1 MISSGIPAR
10 LSASP
15 NQLQKSGGV
24 QEGSAIEIIRQ
35 GEQIV
40 FRRKTLDLEHLLA
53 QITPEN
59 LHSKHDFGPP
69 QGNEAW

>member
-24 QEGSAIEIIRQ
+24 LEGSAIEIIPQ
-35 GEQIV
+35 GEQNV
-40 FRRKTLDLEHLLA
+40 FRRKSRDLKHLLA
-53 QITPEN
+53 QITAEALN
-59 LHSKHDFGPP
+59 SKHDFGPP
-69 QGNEAW
+69 QGNEA